1 MKEVCIEYAHI
12 YTKDKISEDQDLS
25 VSILKDIKVENAS
38 LVIMVDDYSFPDP
51 SFDYDLFSKW
61 LEDKGFKPDIILRES
76 QLIPLCDEVINLI
89 EEGDLKQE
97 ISDYIRSKKYPCS
110 LFISAWYLLRL
121 GKIKAN
127 FFGEEYV
134 AKRLINILPKSF
146 EPFEIKALEIIKST
160 MFKDSAEFIDYR
172 YFEGRKI

>member
-1 MKEVCIEYAHI
+1 MKEVSIEYAHI

-25 VSILKDIKVENAS
+25 VSILKDIKAENAS

-51 SFDYDLFSKW
+51 SFDYNLFSYW

-89 EEGDLKQE
+89 EDEDLKQE

-160 MFKDSAEFIDYR
+160 KFKDSAGLVDYK